1 MTLTIILSAITLLLL
16 LVIIAL
22 LFSLKSKSNNSND
35 LRKEISIML
44 MQTREELL
52 TNIGAKIS
60 ENSNTQQTQ
69 IANLTQLNEQKL
81 ENTRK
86 NMEEK
91 LELIRAT
98 VENRLQLMQKDNAD
112 KLEKMRVTVD
122 EKLQGTLEQRLG
134 ESFKVVNDRL
144 ESVYK
149 GLGEMQSLAQGV
161 GDLKK
166 IFTNVKARGTW
177 GEIELGNILQEY
189 LTPDQY
195 ICSAKTKPN
204 APEFVEFAIKLPGK
218 TDGQNVLLPVDSKFP
233 VEDYKRLV
241 DAQEA
246 GDVELIT
253 EARKSLEN
261 SIKLFAKDIHDKY
274 IETPYTTDFGIMF
287 LPTESLY
294 CEIVKNTVLI
304 ETLTQKYRVIV
315 SGPNTFV
322 ALLNSL
328 QMGFRTLAI
337 EKRSSEVWKLLGGVK
352 SEFEKF
358 GELLDKTNKK
368 LQEISN
374 TMERASAKTRTI
386 QRKLKNVEALPIGS
400 EDEFYGTD
408 VLDVVASEEDNS
420 DDEEYLLS
428 DNTENNNE
436 D

>member
-204 APEFVEFAIKLPGK
+204 ATEFVEFAIKLPGK

-408 VLDVVASEEDNS
+408 VLDVVASEEDSS

-428 DNTENNNE
+428 DNIENNNE

>member
-1 MTLTIILSAITLLLL
+1 MDLTTILCGVILLLL
-16 LVIIAL
+16 IVIIAL
-22 LFSLKSKSNNSND
+22 LLNLKNKNNNSD
-35 LRKEISIML
+35 SLRQEISTML
-44 MQTREELL
+44 MHTREELL
-52 TNIGAKIS
+52 NNISTKIS
-60 ENSNTQQTQ
+60 ENGNTQQLQ
-69 IANLTQLNEQKL
+69 LANLTNINEQKL

-91 LELIRAT
+91 LEFIRRT
-98 VENRLQLMQKDNAD
+98 VEDRLLYMQKDNAD

-204 APEFVEFAIKLPGK
+204 ATEFVEFAIKLPGK

-241 DAQEA
+241 DAQDA
-246 GDVELIT
+246 GDIAQIN

-274 IETPYTTDFGIMF
+274 IETPFTTDFGIMF

-294 CEIVKNTVLI
+294 CEVVKNTVLV
-304 ETLTQKYRVIV
+304 ESLAQKFRVIV

-358 GELLDKTNKK
+358 GDLLDKTNKK

-386 QRKLKNVEALPIGS
+386 QRKLKNVEALPVS
-400 EDEFYGTD
+400 DEDEFYGKDLMDALPSSDDTF
-408 VLDVVASEEDNS
+408 EDENYTINS
-420 DDEEYLLS
+420 D
-428 DNTENNNE
+428 E
-436 D
+436 DKD

>member
-1 MTLTIILSAITLLLL
+1 MNLTTILCVVILLLL
-16 LVIIAL
+16 IVIIAL
-22 LFSLKSKSNNSND
+22 LINLKNKNNNSD
-35 LRKEISIML
+35 SLRQEISTML
-44 MQTREELL
+44 MHTREELL
-52 TNIGAKIS
+52 NNISTKIS
-60 ENSNTQQTQ
+60 ENGNTQQLQ
-69 IANLTQLNEQKL
+69 LANLTNINEQKL

-91 LELIRAT
+91 LELIRRT
-98 VENRLQLMQKDNAD
+98 VEDRLLYMQKDNAD

-204 APEFVEFAIKLPGK
+204 ATEFVEFAIKLPGK

-246 GDVELIT
+246 GDVAQIND
-253 EARKSLEN
+253 ARKSLEN
-261 SIKLFAKDIHDKY
+261 STKLFAKDIHDKY
-274 IETPYTTDFGIMF
+274 IETPFTTDFGIMF

-294 CEIVKNTVLI
+294 CEVVKNTVLV
-304 ETLTQKYRVIV
+304 EVLAQKFRVIV

-337 EKRSSEVWKLLGGVK
+337 EKRSSEVWTLLGGVK

-358 GELLDKTNKK
+358 GDLLDKTNKK

-386 QRKLKNVEALPIGS
+386 QRKLKNVEALPVTD
-400 EDEFYGTD
+400 EDEFYGKDLMDALPSSDDTF
-408 VLDVVASEEDNS
+408 ENENYTINS
-420 DDEEYLLS
+420 D
-428 DNTENNNE
+428 E
-436 D
+436 DKD

>member
-1 MTLTIILSAITLLLL
+1 MNLTTILCVVILLLL
-16 LVIIAL
+16 IVIIAL
-22 LFSLKSKSNNSND
+22 LINLKNKNNNSD
-35 LRKEISIML
+35 SLRQEISTML
-44 MQTREELL
+44 MHTREELL
-52 TNIGAKIS
+52 NNISTKIS
-60 ENSNTQQTQ
+60 ENGNTQQLQ
-69 IANLTQLNEQKL
+69 LANLTNINEQKL

-91 LELIRAT
+91 LELIRRT
-98 VENRLQLMQKDNAD
+98 VEDRLLYMQKDNAD

-204 APEFVEFAIKLPGK
+204 ATEFVEFAIKLPGK

-246 GDVELIT
+246 GDIAQIN

-274 IETPYTTDFGIMF
+274 IETPFTTDFGIMF

-294 CEIVKNTVLI
+294 CEVVKNTVLV
-304 ETLTQKYRVIV
+304 ESLAQKFRVIV

-358 GELLDKTNKK
+358 GDLLDKTNKK

-386 QRKLKNVEALPIGS
+386 QRKLKNVEALPVS
-400 EDEFYGTD
+400 DEDEFYGKDLMDALPSSDDTF
-408 VLDVVASEEDNS
+408 EDENYTINS
-420 DDEEYLLS
+420 D
-428 DNTENNNE
+428 E
-436 D
+436 DKD